1 MNDAEIKE
9 RLRDRNPWWRDPD
22 GWWRADDALREAA
35 DAPFAY
41 DPDVLAG
48 ISAPSLYVVVG
59 PRRVGKS
66 VALRRKI
73 RQLIEN
79 RAVPARHVI
88 YCACDGFRPQDLRRM
103 FKAGRALT
111 PGDAD
116 DPRWWFVDEITA
128 VGDAWSEVVKE
139 LRDNSAL
146 RRDCVVVTGSSS
158 RGLREAVDN
167 LAGRRGPD
175 SATSD
180 RLILPMGFRTFCGLT
195 GVEGP
200 TDIPVLTPADL
211 FTTTAREAFAELAYW
226 IEPLVDAWENYLR
239 VGGYPRAVADF
250 ARTGDVGPDFA
261 RDLWDVV
268 RGDAIRSAS
277 LADSTI
283 LALVERL
290 GQGLASPI
298 NASDVARGIGLNDN
312 HATNARIDDLALNFL
327 AWRCPRAANGRSSPG
342 SQKKVYFTDPLL
354 ARIAR
359 LVNDQRREPAVSQL
373 SEQQIGLALARAID
387 AGQPG
392 AFAPEARVMYERTK
406 TNREIDFVGPD
417 LDGCV
422 EGKYVDS
429 GWKGEARTARA
440 NYDRGILATR
450 RAHDLDDGPIWAV
463 PAPTLA
469 WIVEPR

>member
-9 RLRDRNPWWRDPD
+9 QLRDRNPWWRDPD
-22 GWWRADDALREAA
+22 AWWRADDALREAA

-41 DPDVLAG
+41 EPGVLTG

-73 RQLIEN
+73 RELIEKN
-79 RAVPARHVI
+79 RVPARHIV

-111 PGDAD
+111 PGDEDA
-116 DPRWWFVDEITA
+116 PRWWFVDEITA
-128 VGDAWSEVVKE
+128 VGEQWSEVVKE
-139 LRDNSAL
+139 LRDNSPL

-158 RGLREAVDN
+158 RGLRQAVDN

-180 RLILPMGFRTFCGLT
+180 RLALPMGFRTFCTLT
-195 GVEGP
+195 GVDRPNEM
-200 TDIPVLTPADL
+200 PVVTPAEL
-211 FTTTAREAFAELAYW
+211 FTRTARDAFAELAYW

-250 ARTGDVGPDFA
+250 VRTGDVGPGFA

-290 GQGLASPI
+290 GRGLASPV
-298 NASDVARGIGLNDN
+298 NASDVARDVGLTDN
-312 HATNARIDDLALNFL
+312 QATNARIDDLAVSLL
-327 AWRCPRAANGRSSPG
+327 AWRCPRAVNGRPSPG

-359 LVNDQRREPAVSQL
+359 LVDDHRREPTVSQL
-373 SEQQIGLALARAID
+373 SEQQIGLTIVRAID
-387 AGQPG
+387 ADQPG
-392 AFAPEARVMYERTK
+392 AFARETRLMYERTK

-440 NYDRGILATR
+440 NYERGILATR
-450 RAHDLDDGPIWAV
+450 RAHDLDDGSIWAV
-463 PAPTLA
+463 PAPLVA
-469 WIVEPR
+469 WIFEPR